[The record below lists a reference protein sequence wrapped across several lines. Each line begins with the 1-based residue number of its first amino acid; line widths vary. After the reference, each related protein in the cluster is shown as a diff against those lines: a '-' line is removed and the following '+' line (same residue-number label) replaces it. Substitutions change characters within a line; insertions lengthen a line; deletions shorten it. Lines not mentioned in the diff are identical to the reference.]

1 MDLQEGETRENA
13 EMETVNEAEKKE
25 ENPSPRCVLEIPI
38 SGTDSDNGSVSG
50 ATTTIT
56 GTISSPDSSASTDST
71 CFTDKLVSDPKADPN
86 ASQWKSMFDV
96 LKKKS
101 VRRFSVIPLLSNY
114 DLMSKKTLKRK
125 LNRVEHP
132 TDVIIDWEGIPFTKP
147 SWRNFDIS
155 ELEAA
160 TDNFSSANLIG
171 EGGHAQVYKGE
182 LCDGQVVAV
191 KKIIKAEKEEEEKVG
206 DFLSELGIIAHINHH
221 NAAKLL
227 GFSIDGGL
235 HLVLEYLPNGS
246 LASSLHGGGDCMEW
260 NKRFK
265 VAVGVAEGLRYLHLD
280 CQRRVIHRDIKASN
294 ILLTQD
300 YEAQITDF
308 GLAKWLPENWLQHIV
323 FPIEGTFGYLAPEYF
338 MHGIV
343 NEKTDVFAYGV
354 LLLEIVT
361 GRRAVDNSRQNLVMW
376 AKPLLDEN
384 NPEALVDPRLQG
396 LYDPVELKRALL
408 TASVC
413 IQHLP
418 SMRPHMDGVVKL
430 LKGAE
435 LPSEL
440 RQSSKAGRTMILDA
454 CEMQDYTCSSY
465 MDDLNRHMQL
475 VMDV

>member
-1 MDLQEGETRENA
+1 MDLQEGETT
-13 EMETVNEAEKKE
+13 EMETENETEKKE
-25 ENPSPRCVLEIPI
+25 DNPSPRCVLEIPI
-38 SGTDSDNGSVSG
+38 SGADSDCSG
-50 ATTTIT
+50 ATSTTIT
-56 GTISSPDSSASTDST
+56 SSVSSPDSSASTDTST
-71 CFTDKLVSDPKADPN
+71 YFTEKPESKNEVKDGNS
-86 ASQWKSMFDV
+86 SQWKSMFDV

-101 VRRFSVIPLLSNY
+101 VRRFSVIPLLSTY
-114 DLMSKKTLKRK
+114 DLISKKNLKRK
-125 LNRVEHP
+125 LNRVENSS
-132 TDVIIDWEGIPFTKP
+132 DVILDLDALPFAKP
-147 SWRNFDIS
+147 SWRNFHIS

-160 TDNFSSANLIG
+160 TDHFSSANLIG

-182 LCDGQVVAV
+182 LPDGQVVAV
-191 KKIIKAEKEEEEKVG
+191 KKIIKAEKEEEERIG

-227 GFSIDGGL
+227 GFSIDSGL

-246 LASSLHGGGDCMEW
+246 LASALHGGGDCLEW
-260 NKRFK
+260 NRRFK
-265 VAVGVAEGLRYLHLD
+265 VAVGVAEGLRYLHRD

-294 ILLTQD
+294 ILLTED

-343 NEKTDVFAYGV
+343 DEKTDVFAYGV
-354 LLLEIVT
+354 LLLEIIT

-384 NPEALVDPRLQG
+384 NPELLVDPRLQG

-440 RQSSKAGRTMILDA
+440 KQSSKAGRTMILDS
-454 CEMQDYTCSSY
+454 CEMQDYTCSTY